1 MSAPGWFFGEG
12 EGRNMKTLCNIVGCD
27 EVPLHWRVRIQYGN
41 VRIVLRSL
49 GGRKYQDISY
59 DS

>member
-1 MSAPGWFFGEG
+1 
-12 EGRNMKTLCNIVGCD
+12 MKTLCNIVGCD
-27 EVPLHWRVRIQYGN
+27 EVPFHRKVGIQYGN
-41 VRIVLRSL
+41 VRLVLRSL